1 MTLRIE
7 TDKFYTQGGVL
18 APWYSDEKDKFEPRV
33 KAALEQIRSTEVE
46 SSLLRAIEGAGQQV
60 LIVSAP
66 QILDNKCAQ
75 ADKGEQACKAACYA
89 EVLDVG
95 LLDKKFKQLKE
106 EGKVTANHP
115 GWKEY
120 KKFYFK
126 KDLKS
131 TLTEFSRDIPSS
143 GIFRVWV
150 ANLLCACVP
159 LRGTRNIKA
168 RRERPGCASSAL
180 YRRALECAV

>member
-33 KAALEQIRSTEVE
+33 KAALEQIRSTEVG

-115 GWKEY
+115 GWKKY

-131 TLTEFSRDIPSS
+131 TLTVFSRVWAYNPHLLVLGRLQHSVS
-143 GIFRVWV
+143 VERVSIRDSV
-150 ANLLCACVP
+150 DLANGFSL
-159 LRGTRNIKA
+159 
-168 RRERPGCASSAL
+168 
-180 YRRALECAV
+180 

>member
-18 APWYSDEKDKFEPRV
+18 APWYSDEKDKFQPTV
-33 KAALEQIRSTEVE
+33 KAALEQIRSIEVG

-106 EGKVTANHP
+106 EGKVTDNHP
-115 GWKEY
+115 GWKKY

-126 KDLKS
+126 KERGDN
-131 TLTEFSRDIPSS
+131 TRITWRRCS
-143 GIFRVWV
+143 GEGKMRGFRCGSGFRCP
-150 ANLLCACVP
+150 LL
-159 LRGTRNIKA
+159 
-168 RRERPGCASSAL
+168 
-180 YRRALECAV
+180 